1 MSTPDLIGSQI
12 FYYIKR
18 DLGEAVYAFDTS
30 EGLTVPIFSSM
41 ELARGFLEFSR
52 VRGHGVAIIAPT
64 QLTTFSD
71 GCKASGAKYLQLD
84 PQTEV
89 LKGARAKNILL
100 GGTRSS

>member
-1 MSTPDLIGSQI
+1 MSANNVIASQI

-18 DLGEAVYAFDTS
+18 DIGEAIYAFETS

-41 ELARGFLEFSR
+41 ELARSFLEFSR
-52 VRGHGVAIIAPT
+52 IRGYGVAMIAPT
-64 QLTTFSD
+64 QISTFSD
-71 GCKASGAKYLQLD
+71 GCKVSGAKYLQLD

-100 GGTRSS
+100 SGARSL